1 MTMLQ
6 YRSFRNTDPPILTA
20 IWRSR
25 PNEPGFLRPVSV
37 DLFEQLVFAKL
48 HFDYK
53 GLLLALEDE
62 RPVGFVHASFGPNA
76 ERTNVSTETGVICA
90 LMVRPDCAQMEVATG
105 LLEQSEIYLRAR
117 GVQVIMGGARR
128 PLNPFGSGLYGGVE
142 PPGILNSDGIAQE
155 AYLRCGYQP
164 ATQTRIFRQNL
175 NLLKLP
181 ADRQQL
187 QFRRRMVVQVMVDPP
202 TRDWWEASTWGDFD
216 LNLFELVP
224 RGGGAAVARAVVR
237 DLAITDEGGGRAVGI
252 LDVEVDPSQRRQ
264 GLATHLLGESLRM
277 LRGQGVAS
285 AEIHVAEDH
294 TAGVQLLRKLG
305 FHQVAAGI
313 QFRKPVLEPHAVCLD
328 DPPAEP
334 SPRTPS

>member
-90 LMVRPDCAQMEVATG
+90 LMVRPIAPDG
-105 LLEQSEIYLRAR
+105 SRNRAAGAIRNLSAPR